1 MNLAA
6 KQKPVLVL
14 IACRDEAG
22 LVRVPTDGDPL
33 VPGLLVS
40 GTDQALRKAAEKMLH
55 PELAPFLTLEHI
67 IQDAIQLPSGENAE
81 LVVAEIQPQHFV
93 APLDWATVPTLI
105 RGMPTTRNR
114 LAYLKAWQI
123 LTGAHQETLEAV
135 EINEDLRQRLKE
147 SFKND
152 PN

>member
-1 MNLAA
+1 MNLGSE
-6 KQKPVLVL
+6 KKPVLVL
-14 IACRDEAG
+14 IACRDENG

-40 GTDQALRKAAEKMLH
+40 GADQALRKAAEKLLR
-55 PELAPFLTLEHI
+55 PDLAAFMTIEHI
-67 IQDAIQLPSGENAE
+67 LQNAIQLASGEYAE
-81 LVVAEIQPQHFV
+81 LVVAEIAQQHFT
-93 APLDWATVPTLI
+93 APLDWATVPHLI

-123 LTGAHQETLEAV
+123 FTGAHQETLEAV